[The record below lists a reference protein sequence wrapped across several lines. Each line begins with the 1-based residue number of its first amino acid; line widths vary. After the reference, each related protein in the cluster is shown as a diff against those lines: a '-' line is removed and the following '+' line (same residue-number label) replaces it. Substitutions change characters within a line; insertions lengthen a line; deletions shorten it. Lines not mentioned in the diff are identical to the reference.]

1 MARLVILGSASI
13 VPDAEHENTHMILQ
27 GDTSSVLID
36 CVGTPIVRLGQAGV
50 GIEDINHVILT
61 HFHPDHVGA
70 FPEMLITQWLLG
82 RKSAMAVYGLDHC
95 LDRVKQLMTA
105 YHWED
110 WAGFFPVTFHYLPE
124 EEGVLVLDN
133 EDFRITASP
142 VRHFIPTIGVRVLVK
157 ESGFVFAYSSDTRPC
172 PEVVRLSHNADLLIH
187 EATGVEPL
195 GHSSPAQAGAIAE
208 EACVKRLGLIHYPV
222 RDTNSTILLRD
233 ARKTF
238 SGPVF
243 VCEDLM
249 EIDLHRDESGQG

>member
-1 MARLVILGSASI
+1 MARLVVLGSASI
-13 VPDAEHENTHMILQ
+13 IPDAEHENTHMIIQ

-36 CVGTPIVRLGQAGV
+36 CVGTPLVRLGEAGV
-50 GIEDINHVILT
+50 GIEDIDHVVLT

-70 FPEMLITQWLLG
+70 FPELLITQWLLG
-82 RKSAMAVYGLDHC
+82 RKSAMTVHGLTHC
-95 LDRVKQLMTA
+95 LERIEQLMTA

-110 WAGFFPVTFHYLPE
+110 WAGLFPVTFHYLPE
-124 EEGVLVLDN
+124 EEGCLVLDN
-133 EDFRITASP
+133 DEFQITASP
-142 VRHFIPTIGVRVLVK
+142 VRHFVPTIGVRVLVK
-157 ESGFVFAYSSDTRPC
+157 ESGFIFAYSSDTTPC

-195 GHSSPAQAGAIAE
+195 GHSNSSQAGAIAE
-208 EACVKRLGLIHYPV
+208 EACAKRLGLIHYPV
-222 RDTNSTILLRD
+222 LDTTPPVLLEG

-249 EIDLHRDESGQG
+249 EIELNKNDSGRG